1 MQKVISRHHHKKHI
15 EFITFQE
22 NLSQILDE
30 ILETGTSIEI
40 EHHGQRFQIVP
51 VTSENTKNS
60 GNKLD
65 NLIER
70 PYLKCDPDDI
80 VHLDWSTEWRM
91 HDLS

>member
-1 MQKVISRHHHKKHI
+1 MQKVINGHRHKQVTLL
-15 EFITFQE
+15 TFQE
-22 NLSQILDE
+22 NLSQILDG

-51 VTSENTKNS
+51 VTFENPVDS

-65 NLIER
+65 NLVER

-80 VHLDWSTEWRM
+80 VHLDWSTEWRT

>member
-1 MQKVISRHHHKKHI
+1 MQKVMNGHRHKHVT
-15 EFITFQE
+15 FSTFQE

-30 ILETGTSIEI
+30 LLETGDSLEI
-40 EHHGQRFQIVP
+40 EHHGQRFQIFP
-51 VTSENTKNS
+51 VTSENPVNS

-70 PYLKCDPDDI
+70 PYLKCDPEDI
-80 VHLDWSTEWRM
+80 VHLDWSTEWRP